1 MVDTFESLMAPDG
14 LRSAPMSLRH
24 AACHAR
30 DISCELSGAW
40 CNQENKTEQSRPV
53 RPDQPA
59 GGGPTRALPVLTA
72 LPLRL

>member
-24 AACHAR
+24 AACHPR
-30 DISCELSGAW
+30 DISCELSGAG
-40 CNQENKTEQSRPV
+40 CNRENTMEQNRPV

-59 GGGPTRALPVLTA
+59 GGGSTRALPVLTA
-72 LPLRL
+72 LRLRL